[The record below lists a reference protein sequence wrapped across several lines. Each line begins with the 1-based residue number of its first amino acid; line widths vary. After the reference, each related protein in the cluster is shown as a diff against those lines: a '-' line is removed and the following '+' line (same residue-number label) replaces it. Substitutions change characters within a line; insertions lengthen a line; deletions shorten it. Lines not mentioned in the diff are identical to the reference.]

1 MADQGKK
8 NESPSIDPN
17 SKVASLEPHREDLT
31 GTILSTDQGIRI
43 DSTDDSLKA
52 GARGPSLLEDFHL
65 REKITHFDH
74 ERIPERVVHARG
86 SGAHGYFQVYEP
98 MAEYTRAGFLQDPSA
113 KTPVFVRFST
123 VVGSRGSADTVRD
136 VRGFATKFYTEEGN
150 FDLVGNN
157 IPVFFIQD
165 GIKFPDVIHALK
177 PEPDREIPQASSAHD
192 TSWDFIS
199 LMPESTHMALWVLSD
214 RAIPRSFRMMEGF
227 GVHSFRFVNA
237 QGKSRF
243 VKLHWKP
250 LLGVHSLVW
259 DEAQELAGRDP
270 DYHRRDLWDAIER
283 GDYPEY
289 ELGVQI
295 IEEEDEF
302 AFDFDLLDATK
313 IVPEELVPVRRIGK
327 LTLNRNPDNF
337 FAETEQVA
345 FHTANVVPGIDFSDD
360 PLLQIRNFSYLDTQL
375 LRLGGPNFPQI
386 PINRPLAPVH
396 NQNRDGFMQQRI
408 KQGRAHYVPNSLAG
422 GCPVT
427 ASWQTGAFVHY
438 PERVVGL
445 KLRERSESFKDHI
458 TQARLFW
465 NSLSVPEKRH
475 LVRAAR
481 FELGNVATRDVRER
495 MVARLGEV
503 DAQLGRLVAEGLG
516 IAPPAGQPQAPSKG
530 KAAGKRSVDASPALS
545 MENTVKDTVKSRLV
559 AVLAA
564 DGFSGA
570 ELAAVRA
577 ALEAAGAHAQVV
589 STRLGPI
596 LGDDGSTVEAD
607 RTLLTTKSVMFDAV
621 YVPGGRASVEALA
634 AIGEAVHFV
643 NEAFKHCK
651 AIGAT
656 GDGVALLSS
665 SLIRGVALADTPA
678 AGPLLSDKGVITLRD
693 PAGLTP
699 FTQELLRAIAQH
711 RHWDRED
718 IAQIPA

>member
-1 MADQGKK
+1 MAEQGKK
-8 NESPSIDPN
+8 GASPGSGAHD
-17 SKVASLEPHREDLT
+17 KVESLEPHREDLT
-31 GTILSTDQGIRI
+31 GTVLSTDQGIRI

-52 GARGPSLLEDFHL
+52 GARGPTLLEDFHL

-86 SGAHGYFQVYEP
+86 SGAHGYFQVYES
-98 MAEYTRAGFLQDPSA
+98 MAEYTRAAFLQDPSV

-136 VRGFATKFYTEEGN
+136 VRGFATKFYTPEGN

-165 GIKFPDVIHALK
+165 GIKFPDVIHAIK

-192 TSWDFIS
+192 TFWDFIS
-199 LMPESTHMALWVLSD
+199 LMPESTHMAMWVLSD

-227 GVHSFRFVNA
+227 GVHTFRFVNA

-250 LLGVHSLVW
+250 LLGVHAHVW
-259 DEAQELAGRDP
+259 DEAQQLAGRDP

-345 FHTANVVPGIDFSDD
+345 FHTANVVPGIDFTDD
-360 PLLQIRNFSYLDTQL
+360 PLLHVRNFSYLDTQL

-422 GCPVT
+422 GCPVM
-427 ASWQTGAFVHY
+427 ASWEAGAFVHHAQ
-438 PERVVGL
+438 RVLGL
-445 KLRERSESFKDHI
+445 KARERSDTFKDHI

-465 NSLSVPEKRH
+465 NSLSAPEKKH
-475 LVRAAR
+475 LVRAAC
-481 FELGNVATRDVRER
+481 FELGNVATRHVRER
-495 MVARLGEV
+495 MAARLAEV
-503 DAQLGRLVAEGLG
+503 DSDLGRLVAEGIG
-516 IAPPAGQPQAPSKG
+516 VAPPGVRPQVPSKG

-545 MENTVKDTVKSRLV
+545 MENTVKDTVKSRLI
-559 AVLAA
+559 AILAA

-570 ELAAVRA
+570 ELAAVRSA
-577 ALEAAGAHAQVV
+577 FEAAGAHAQVV

-596 LGDDGSTVEAD
+596 SGDDGSAVEAD
-607 RTLLTTKSVMFDAV
+607 RTLLTAKSVMFDAV
-621 YVPGGRASVEALA
+621 YVPGGRASVEALSSM
-634 AIGEAVHFV
+634 GEAVHFV

-665 SLIRGVALADTPA
+665 SLLRGVALADAQSA
-678 AGPLLSDKGVITLRD
+678 APLQSDKGVVTLRD
-693 PAGLTP
+693 PAGLAP
-699 FTQELLRAIAQH
+699 FSQELLRAIAQH